1 MLIPFN
7 KMPDHARVWIYQTDR
22 ILTDAEVQYIQQV
35 LDFQINNWAA
45 HGAALVGAATV
56 LHKRFVIVSVDEMH
70 NQASGC
76 SIDASTNWLKNLG
89 AEMNL
94 NFFDRSIAYLQG
106 DEIKTVE
113 MLKIKPLIT
122 EEIITPNTLIFNNL
136 VPNIGEF
143 KKAWNVLAGDSWMKR
158 YFQLNVARESF
169 P

>member
-7 KMPDHARVWIYQTDR
+7 KMPDHARVWVYQTDR
-22 ILTDAEVQYIQQV
+22 NLSETEVQYIQQT

-56 LHKRFVIVSVDEMH
+56 LHKRFVIVSVDENH

-94 NFFDRSIAYLQG
+94 NFFDRSVAYIQG

-113 MLKIKPLIT
+113 MLKIKALVSEGIL
-122 EEIITPNTLIFNNL
+122 TPDTLIFNNL
-136 VPNIGEF
+136 VPNMGEF
-143 KKAWNVLAGDSWMKR
+143 RNAWNLLAGDSWMKR
-158 YFQLNVARESF
+158 YFQIINV
-169 P
+169 

>member
-7 KMPDHARVWIYQTDR
+7 KMPDHARVWVYQTDR
-22 ILTDAEVQYIQQV
+22 NLSDAEVQYIQQT

-56 LHKRFVIVSVDEMH
+56 LHKRFVVVSVDENH

-94 NFFDRSIAYLQG
+94 NFFDRSVAYVQA

-113 MLKIKPLIT
+113 MLKIKPLVAEGIL
-122 EEIITPNTLIFNNL
+122 TPDTLIFNNL
-136 VPNIGEF
+136 VPNVGEF
-143 KKAWNVLAGDSWMKR
+143 KQAWNVSAGESWMKR
-158 YFQLNVARESF
+158 YFQNVVV
-169 P
+169 

>member
-7 KMPDHARVWIYQTDR
+7 KMPDYARVWVYQTDR
-22 ILTDAEVQYIQQV
+22 NLSDAEVQYIQQT

-56 LHKRFVIVSVDEMH
+56 LHKRFVVVSVDENH

-94 NFFDRSIAYLQG
+94 NFFDRSVAYIQG
-106 DEIKTVE
+106 DEIKSVE
-113 MLKIKPLIT
+113 MLKIKSLVAEGIL
-122 EEIITPNTLIFNNL
+122 TPDTLIFNNL
-136 VPNIGEF
+136 VPNMGEF
-143 KKAWNVLAGDSWMKR
+143 RKAWNVSAGDSWMKR
-158 YFQLNVARESF
+158 YFQGVVA
-169 P
+169 

>member
-1 MLIPFN
+1 MLIHFN
-7 KMPDHARVWIYQTDR
+7 KMPDHARVWVYQTDR
-22 ILTDAEVQYIQQV
+22 NLSDAEVQYIQQT

-56 LHKRFVIVSVDEMH
+56 LHKRFVVVSVDENH

-89 AEMNL
+89 TEMNL
-94 NFFDRSIAYLQG
+94 NFFDRSVAYIQG

-113 MLKIKPLIT
+113 MLKIKPLVSEGIL
-122 EEIITPNTLIFNNL
+122 TPDTLIFNNL

-143 KKAWNVLAGDSWMKR
+143 NKAWNVSAGDSWMKR
-158 YFQLNVARESF
+158 YFQGEVA
-169 P
+169 

>member
-1 MLIPFN
+1 MLIPFD
-7 KMPDHARVWIYQTDR
+7 KMPAHARVWVYQTDR
-22 ILTDAEVQYIQQV
+22 SLSESEVQYIQQT

-56 LHKRFVIVSVDEMH
+56 LHKRFVIVSVDENH

-89 AEMNL
+89 SEMCL

-113 MLKIKPLIT
+113 MLKIKALVADET
-122 EEIITPNTLIFNNL
+122 ITPNTLIFNNL

-143 KKAWNVLAGDSWMKR
+143 KKAWNMLAGDSWMKR
-158 YFQLNVARESF
+158 YFQNITA
-169 P
+169 

>member
-7 KMPDHARVWIYQTDR
+7 KMPDHARVWVYQTDR
-22 ILTDAEVQYIQQV
+22 NLSDAEVQYIQQT

-45 HGAALVGAATV
+45 HGAALVGATAV
-56 LHKRFVIVSVDEMH
+56 LHKRFVVVSVDENH

-89 AEMNL
+89 TEMSL
-94 NFFDRSIAYLQG
+94 NFFDRSVAYIQG

-113 MLKIKPLIT
+113 MLKIKPLVSEGIL
-122 EEIITPNTLIFNNL
+122 TPDTLIFNNL

-143 KKAWNVLAGDSWMKR
+143 NKAWNVSAGDSWMKR
-158 YFQLNVARESF
+158 YFQVATLT
-169 P
+169 

>member
-7 KMPDHARVWIYQTDR
+7 KMPDHARVWVYQTDR
-22 ILTDAEVQYIQQV
+22 NLSDAEVQYIQQT

-56 LHKRFVIVSVDEMH
+56 LHKRFIVVSVDENH

-94 NFFDRSIAYLQG
+94 NFFDRSVAYIQG

-113 MLKIKPLIT
+113 MLKIKPLVAEGIL
-122 EEIITPNTLIFNNL
+122 TPDTLIFNNL
-136 VPNIGEF
+136 VPNMGEF
-143 KKAWNVLAGDSWMKR
+143 RKAWNVSAGDSWMKR
-158 YFQLNVARESF
+158 YFQVATV
-169 P
+169 

>member
-1 MLIPFN
+1 MSIPFN
-7 KMPDHARVWIYQTDR
+7 KVPDHARVWVYQTDR
-22 ILTDAEVQYIQQV
+22 NLSDAEVQYIQQT

-56 LHKRFVIVSVDEMH
+56 LYKRFVIVSVDENH

-94 NFFDRSIAYLQG
+94 NFFDRTVAYIQD

-113 MLKIKPLIT
+113 ILKIKPLVAEGIL
-122 EEIITPNTLIFNNL
+122 TPDTLIFNNL
-136 VPNIGEF
+136 VPNMGEF
-143 KKAWNVLAGDSWMKR
+143 RKAWNVSAGESWMKK
-158 YFQLNVARESF
+158 YFQIVNV
-169 P
+169 

>member
-7 KMPDHARVWIYQTDR
+7 KMPDHARVWVYQTDR
-22 ILTDAEVQYIQQV
+22 NLSDAEVQYIQQT

-56 LHKRFVIVSVDEMH
+56 LHKRFVVVSVDENH

-94 NFFDRSIAYLQG
+94 NFFDRSVAYIQG
-106 DEIKTVE
+106 EEIKTVE
-113 MLKIKPLIT
+113 MLKIKTLVAEGIL
-122 EEIITPNTLIFNNL
+122 TPDTLIFNNL
-136 VPNIGEF
+136 VPNMGEF
-143 KKAWNVLAGDSWMKR
+143 RKAWNVSAGDSWVKR
-158 YFQLNVARESF
+158 YFQVAALT
-169 P
+169 